1 MGARLRRFNFLDERQ
16 WEITRLFNGL
26 SNGWQSV
33 AIAGLISFPV
43 LASGY
48 ALAAYRVHQASDL
61 NVRAQV
67 RLRAGETELAK
78 SKLAW
83 EDLRTTLRLA
93 KRLRAVRLS
102 GSLAMLQLTSIAERL
117 PSGVWL
123 DSFSKS
129 GDGLTLDGQTKQLAE
144 LARVSDIVT
153 EVSPA
158 TQMRSVTR
166 HGESNSLTFQMH
178 AQDASR

>member
-1 MGARLRRFNFLDERQ
+1 M
-16 WEITRLFNGL
+16 
-26 SNGWQSV
+26 
-33 AIAGLISFPV
+33 
-43 LASGY
+43 
-48 ALAAYRVHQASDL
+48 AAYRVHQASDL
-61 NVRAQV
+61 DARAQI
-67 RLRAGETELAK
+67 RLRAGETELSK

-129 GDGLTLDGQTKQLAE
+129 ADGLELDGQTKRLAE
-144 LARVSDIVT
+144 LAHVADIVT
-153 EVSPA
+153 EVSPT
-158 TQMRSVTR
+158 TQMRSIAR
-166 HGESNSLTFQMH
+166 RGESDSLTFQMQP
-178 AQDASR
+178 QDARR